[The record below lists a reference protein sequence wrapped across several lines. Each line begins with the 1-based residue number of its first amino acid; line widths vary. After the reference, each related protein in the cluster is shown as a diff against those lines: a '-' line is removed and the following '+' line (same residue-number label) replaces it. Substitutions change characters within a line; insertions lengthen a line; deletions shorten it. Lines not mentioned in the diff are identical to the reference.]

1 MPLTKDQKK
10 QVIEDLKNNL
20 QKQTSVVF
28 VNYKG
33 LKVKDIFSLKRIL
46 KKDGVDF
53 CVAKKTLIDLS
64 LKEAGFGDISV
75 KSLEGQIA
83 LAFGY
88 SDEAGPAKHLYNF
101 AKTNKFLK
109 LLGGILMKN
118 FIGEADIM
126 GLAKLPSKQELL
138 AQVTRTI
145 NAPISGLVRVL
156 NGNIAGL
163 INILGGIK
171 K

>member
-10 QVIEDLKNNL
+10 QIIEDLKNNL
-20 QKQTSVVF
+20 QRQTSVVF

-33 LKVKDIFSLKRIL
+33 LRVKDIFALRKIL
-46 KKDGVDF
+46 KKEGIDF
-53 CVAKKTLIDLS
+53 CVVKKTLIDLS
-64 LKEAGFGDISV
+64 LKGAGLGNISARN
-75 KSLEGQIA
+75 LEGQIA

-101 AKTNKFLK
+101 SKINKSLK

-118 FIGEADIM
+118 FIDETGIL

-138 AQVTRTI
+138 AQAARAL
-145 NAPISGLVRVL
+145 NAPLSGLVRIL
-156 NGNIAGL
+156 NGNITGL
-163 INILGGIK
+163 INVLGRIK